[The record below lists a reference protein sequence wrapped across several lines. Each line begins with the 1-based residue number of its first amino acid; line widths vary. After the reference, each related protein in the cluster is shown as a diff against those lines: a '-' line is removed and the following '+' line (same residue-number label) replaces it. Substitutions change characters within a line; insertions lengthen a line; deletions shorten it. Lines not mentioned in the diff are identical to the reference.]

1 MACDAS
7 LLAGIHFFDLLNED
21 DRKALANVID
31 SVTLKDGDTLFHA
44 GEPGDA
50 LYIVRAG
57 EIELYIKDTAGQK
70 IVLNVAQE
78 GDFFG
83 ELALLDEGP
92 RTATAAALADSQLLA
107 LGRDDLILLFQKN
120 PDAALHMLASL
131 GRMTRKADE
140 LLRTRVSR
148 NLNVEEEEHSTLGQ
162 RIADKVAQFGGSWTF
177 IIFFGVFLV
186 GWIATMAY
194 AGPGAFDPFPFILL
208 NLALSMVAAM
218 QAPVIMMSQNRQSS
232 KDRLKADLDYE
243 VNLKAELEV
252 AHLHEKT
259 DRLYETV
266 VERLARLEKMLK
278 PPGAQTQ

>member
-1 MACDAS
+1 MACDVS
-7 LLAGIHFFDLLNED
+7 LLAGIQFFDLLNEEN
-21 DRKALANVID
+21 RKALANVID
-31 SVTLKDGDTLFHA
+31 STTLKDGETLFHA

-50 LYIVRAG
+50 LYIVRSG
-57 EIELYIKDTAGQK
+57 EIELYIKDTAGQR
-70 IVLNVAQE
+70 IVLNTARP

-92 RTATAAALADSQLLA
+92 RTATAAALADSELLV

-148 NLNVEEEEHSTLGQ
+148 NLNVEEEETSTFGQ
-162 RIADKVAQFGGSWTF
+162 RIADRVARFGGSWTF
-177 IIFFGVFLV
+177 IILFGVFMLF
-186 GWIATMAY
+186 WISMNASRGA
-194 AGPGAFDPFPFILL
+194 GAFDPFPYILL

-243 VNLKAELEV
+243 VNLKAELEI

-259 DRLYETV
+259 DRLYEALGD
-266 VERLARLEKMLK
+266 RLARLEKALK
-278 PPGAQTQ
+278 APNR

>member
-1 MACDAS
+1 MACDPS
-7 LLAGIHFFDLLNED
+7 LLAGIHFFDLLNET
-21 DRKALANVID
+21 DRVALANVVD
-31 SVTLKDGDTLFHA
+31 LVTLNDGATLFHA

-50 LYIVRAG
+50 LYIVRSG

-92 RTATAAALADSQLLA
+92 RTATAAALAESQLLA

-162 RIADKVAQFGGSWTF
+162 HIADKVAQLGGSWTF
-177 IIFFGVFLV
+177 IILFGVFLV

-208 NLALSMVAAM
+208 NLALSMIAAL

-259 DRLYETV
+259 DRLYESV
-266 VERLARLEKMLK
+266 VERLTRIEKMIK
-278 PPGAQTQ
+278 PSAPQAQ

>member
-1 MACDAS
+1 LILS
-7 LLAGIHFFDLLNED
+7 
-21 DRKALANVID
+21 
-31 SVTLKDGDTLFHA
+31 LKDGATLFHA

-50 LYIVRAG
+50 LYIVRSG

-148 NLNVEEEEHSTLGQ
+148 NLNVEEEEHSTFGQ
-162 RIADKVAQFGGSWTF
+162 HVADKVAQSGGSGHHHPLRPF
-177 IIFFGVFLV
+177 PG

-194 AGPGAFDPFPFILL
+194 VGPAPSTLPFILL
-208 NLALSMVAAM
+208 NLGSPRCRL

-232 KDRLKADLDYE
+232 KDRLKADLDFE

-259 DRLYETV
+259 DRLYESV
-266 VERLARLEKMLK
+266 VERLTRIEKILK
-278 PPGAQTQ
+278 PPGAQAQ

>member
-1 MACDAS
+1 MACDVS
-7 LLAGIHFFDLLNED
+7 LLAGIQFFDLLNEEN
-21 DRKALANVID
+21 RKALANVID
-31 SVTLKDGDTLFHA
+31 STTLKDGETLFHA

-50 LYIVRAG
+50 LYIVRSG
-57 EIELYIKDTAGQK
+57 EIELYIKDTAGQR
-70 IVLNVAQE
+70 IVLNTARP

-92 RTATAAALADSQLLA
+92 RTATAAALADSELLV

-148 NLNVEEEEHSTLGQ
+148 NLNVEEEETSTFGQ
-162 RIADKVAQFGGSWTF
+162 RIADRVARFGGSWTF
-177 IIFFGVFLV
+177 IILFGVFMLF
-186 GWIATMAY
+186 WISTNAFRGA
-194 AGPGAFDPFPFILL
+194 GAFDPFPYILL

-243 VNLKAELEV
+243 VNLKAELEI

-259 DRLYETV
+259 DRLYEALGD
-266 VERLARLEKMLK
+266 RLARLEKALK
-278 PPGAQTQ
+278 APNR

>member
-1 MACDAS
+1 MACDVS
-7 LLAGIHFFDLLNED
+7 LLAGIQFFDLLNEEN
-21 DRKALANVID
+21 RKALANVID
-31 SVTLKDGDTLFHA
+31 STTLKDGETLFHA

-50 LYIVRAG
+50 LYIVRSG
-57 EIELYIKDTAGQK
+57 EIELYIKDTAGQR
-70 IVLNVAQE
+70 IVLNTARP

-92 RTATAAALADSQLLA
+92 RTATAAALADSELLV

-148 NLNVEEEEHSTLGQ
+148 NLNVEEEETSTFGQ
-162 RIADKVAQFGGSWTF
+162 RIADRVARFGGSWTF
-177 IIFFGVFLV
+177 IILFGVFMLF
-186 GWIATMAY
+186 WISTNAFRGA
-194 AGPGAFDPFPFILL
+194 GAFDPFPYILL
-208 NLALSMVAAM
+208 NLALSMLAAM

-243 VNLKAELEV
+243 VNLKAELEI

-259 DRLYETV
+259 DRLYEALGD
-266 VERLARLEKMLK
+266 RLARLEKALK
-278 PPGAQTQ
+278 APNR

>member
-1 MACDAS
+1 MACDVS
-7 LLAGIHFFDLLNED
+7 LLAGIQFFDLLNEEN
-21 DRKALANVID
+21 RKALANVID
-31 SVTLKDGDTLFHA
+31 STTLKDGETLFHA

-50 LYIVRAG
+50 LYIVRSG
-57 EIELYIKDTAGQK
+57 EIELYIKDTAGQR
-70 IVLNVAQE
+70 IVLNTARP

-92 RTATAAALADSQLLA
+92 RTATAAALADSELLV

-148 NLNVEEEEHSTLGQ
+148 NLNVEEEETLTFGQ
-162 RIADKVAQFGGSWTF
+162 RIADRVARFGGSWTF
-177 IIFFGVFLV
+177 IILFGVFMLF
-186 GWIATMAY
+186 WISMNALRGA
-194 AGPGAFDPFPFILL
+194 GAFDPFPYILL

-243 VNLKAELEV
+243 VNLKAELEI

-259 DRLYETV
+259 DRLYEALGD
-266 VERLARLEKMLK
+266 RLARLEKALK
-278 PPGAQTQ
+278 APNR

>member
-1 MACDAS
+1 MACDVS
-7 LLAGIHFFDLLNED
+7 LLAGIQFFALLNEEN
-21 DRKALANVID
+21 RKALANVID
-31 SVTLKDGDTLFHA
+31 STTLKDGETLFHA

-50 LYIVRAG
+50 LYIVRSG
-57 EIELYIKDTAGQK
+57 EIELYIKDTAGQR
-70 IVLNVAQE
+70 IVLNTARP

-92 RTATAAALADSQLLA
+92 RTATAAALADSELLV

-148 NLNVEEEEHSTLGQ
+148 NLNVEEEETSTFGQ
-162 RIADKVAQFGGSWTF
+162 RIADRVARFGGSWTF
-177 IIFFGVFLV
+177 IILFGVFMLF
-186 GWIATMAY
+186 WISTNAFRGA
-194 AGPGAFDPFPFILL
+194 GAFDPFPYILL

-243 VNLKAELEV
+243 VNLKAELEI

-259 DRLYETV
+259 DRLYEALGD
-266 VERLARLEKMLK
+266 RLARLEKALK
-278 PPGAQTQ
+278 APNR

>member
-7 LLAGIHFFDLLNED
+7 LLAGIHFFELLNED

-31 SVTLKDGDTLFHA
+31 SVGLKDGDTLFHA

-50 LYIVRAG
+50 LYIVRSG

-70 IVLNVAQE
+70 IVLNVAEE

-107 LGRDDLILLFQKN
+107 LGRDDLLLLFQKN

-148 NLNVEEEEHSTLGQ
+148 NVNVEEEETLTFGQ

-177 IIFFGVFLV
+177 IILFGVFLV
-186 GWIATMAY
+186 GWMATMTY
-194 AGPGAFDPFPFILL
+194 VGTHAFDPFPFILL
-208 NLALSMVAAM
+208 NLALSTIAAL

-259 DRLYETV
+259 DRLYEGV
-266 VERLARLEKMLK
+266 VERLTRIEKMLK
-278 PPGAQTQ
+278 PPATQAQ